1 MTRRVS
7 RKSDAERA
15 ARGNSLGKSRRMSAG
30 KAPAAKAWRILVS
43 TSLRSRRALVGGPSA
58 PQRPPKPTWMWLSR
72 EPAIP
77 SAAVTQAGPASAEA
91 PTLLAAVPGRPPAG
105 KAGTSSRPQ
114 AQYCGHPSSR
124 GGDRRD
130 LSWTPRRGPA
140 CEAGEPLLLVLAMA
154 VFTQSPN
161 RASILSPLFARLE
174 QTCAKDS
181 PDGASMS
188 VTESTKL

>member
-15 ARGNSLGKSRRMSAG
+15 ARRTALGKSRRMSAG

-140 CEAGEPLLLVLAMA
+140 CEAG
-154 VFTQSPN
+154 SPSCSSWPWPSS
-161 RASILSPLFARLE
+161 RSLQTAPRSCHRCSQGGSRPARGTLR
-174 QTCAKDS
+174 TA
-181 PDGASMS
+181 PR
-188 VTESTKL
+188 